1 MGEVTRYAQ
10 TEQAWRFAEDK
21 ANDNKMLALGF
32 KVADIHLNRTY
43 LDNFSS
49 APILKPD
56 LGLLDR
62 NKIRII
68 EITKLVYDTDE
79 NFADKLMSL
88 FCTI

>member
-43 LDNFSS
+43 LDNFSVC
-49 APILKPD
+49 A
-56 LGLLDR
+56 
-62 NKIRII
+62 
-68 EITKLVYDTDE
+68 
-79 NFADKLMSL
+79 NFK
-88 FCTI
+88 T

>member
-1 MGEVTRYAQ
+1 MWIIEKSNIYDGEIYWFCCLNKKMPEGEKWYAQ

-56 LGLLDR
+56 LGL
-62 NKIRII
+62 
-68 EITKLVYDTDE
+68 
-79 NFADKLMSL
+79 
-88 FCTI
+88 